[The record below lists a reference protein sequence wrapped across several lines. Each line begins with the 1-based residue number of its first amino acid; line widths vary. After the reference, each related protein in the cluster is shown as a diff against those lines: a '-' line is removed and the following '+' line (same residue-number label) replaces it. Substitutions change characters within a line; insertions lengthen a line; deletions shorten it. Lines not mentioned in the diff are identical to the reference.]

1 MKSYVLQSVL
11 RMCVEVDLSK
21 PFEGKLKSK
30 APWML
35 VHGREWRTRPYMLY
49 MQVLWSPNKGL
60 RWAGEAEWGMGGVRF

>member
-21 PFEGKLKSK
+21 PFEGKLKSM

-35 VHGREWRTRPYMLY
+35 VQGRE
-49 MQVLWSPNKGL
+49 
-60 RWAGEAEWGMGGVRF
+60 